1 MKAPFKLPAR
11 LEDGRFLVAHDCE
24 QVADLYDAFPPERDY
39 ILKAVNHY
47 PKLLDALAAARNLLD
62 QQGCELHVMDE
73 LDTVIR
79 EAT

>member
-11 LEDGRFLVAHDCE
+11 LEDARFLVAHDCE
-24 QVADLYDAFPPERDY
+24 LVADLYDAFPAERDY

-47 PKLLDALAAARNLLD
+47 PILLDALKAARDLLD
-62 QQGCELHVMDE
+62 KQGCELHIMDE
-73 LDTVIR
+73 LDHVIR